1 MNSISKVA
9 IKKLNDRL
17 LTQNIIMQTL
27 IDVILENGMITE
39 KELESKI
46 QNNLDTHKETLSF
59 FETHDECPTCTQ
71 KISQD
76 LKTKKVL
83 SHCENLAVSWDR
95 LKPSTT
101 NNAQLVGM
109 LTTTSCRTLSL
120 RL

>member
-46 QNNLDTHKETLSF
+46 QKNIDDMDSVLD
-59 FETHDECPTCTQ
+59 
-71 KISQD
+71 
-76 LKTKKVL
+76 
-83 SHCENLAVSWDR
+83 
-95 LKPSTT
+95 
-101 NNAQLVGM
+101 
-109 LTTTSCRTLSL
+109 SL
-120 RL
+120 REESSELSEDVVISGMYFGPHGEA